1 MITKEPQEPEDN
13 DRDIPIRNR
22 DSSVVEPVSQERQHN
37 VMWGEGETQTF
48 REVSE
53 YVHRER
59 AQ

>member
-1 MITKEPQEPEDN
+1 MITKEPQKPEDN
-13 DRDIPIRNR
+13 DRDVMIRNR
-22 DSSVVEPVSQERQHN
+22 YSSGVEPVNHERLHS
-37 VMWGEGETQTF
+37 VMWREGETQTF